1 MKIAPV
7 ADVKARLSAY
17 IAQCEAEGPIVI
29 TRNGKAVVVLI
40 APEDNE
46 DLERIIVGRS
56 PRLRA
61 VLAKS
66 RRSLK
71 AGKGLSHDAFWR
83 TVAARRG
90 KDMSMEVISR
100 SQYYTGKPY
109 WYWWDVWDERKQA
122 VAQAGALTLVQKD
135 TGRKATV
142 RAQDLL
148 LLLTDERRTSRCQKL
163 RKSGKGNWGLYVRP
177 NRPDEIEIEAGQHG
191 TRAVI
196 RVRWE
201 M

>member
-1 MKIAPV
+1 MRIAPV
-7 ADVKARLSAY
+7 ADVKSKLSAY

-29 TRNGKAVVVLI
+29 TRNGKAVVVMI
-40 APEDNE
+40 APEDND
-46 DLERIIVGRS
+46 DLERIIVARS

-61 VLAKS
+61 LLEHS

-71 AGKGLSHDAFWR
+71 QGKGLSRAAFWR
-83 TVAARRG
+83 AVRAHGR
-90 KDMSMEVISR
+90 KDMSMKVVSR

-148 LLLTDERRTSRCQKL
+148 LLLTDQRRTSRCQKL

-196 RVRWE
+196 RVQWE

>member
-7 ADVKARLSAY
+7 ADVKSRLSAY
-17 IAQCEAEGPIVI
+17 IAQCEANGPIVI
-29 TRNGKAVVVLI
+29 TRNGKVAVVMI
-40 APEDNE
+40 APEDSE

-61 VLAKS
+61 MLAKS
-66 RRSLK
+66 RRSLA
-71 AGKGLSHDAFWR
+71 AGKGLPHGAFWR
-83 TVAARRG
+83 AVRARCQ

-148 LLLTDERRTSRCQKL
+148 LLLTDDRRTSRCQNL